1 MTDQFFNEIRHLLEI
16 RVGPVGFEHGELR
29 IMFSGN
35 AFVAKVAI
43 DFKDLV
49 EPAYQQPFQIK
60 LRRNAQIK
68 IETERFVVGAERL
81 GRRAS
86 SDRLQDWRLDFQ
98 KAALFEETSRL
109 PDDCDTFFE
118 HGA

>member
-1 MTDQFFNEIRHLLEI
+1 
-16 RVGPVGFEHGELR
+16 
-29 IMFSGN
+29 MFAGN

-49 EPAYQQPFQIK
+49 EPAHQQPFQIK

-68 IETERFVVGAERL
+68 IETERFVVRAERL

-86 SDRLQDWRLDFQ
+86 SDGLQDWPLDFQ
-98 KAALFEETSRL
+98 KAALFEETSLL
-109 PDDCDTFFE
+109 PDDCYPFFQ
-118 HGA
+118 HAPCTLVRKNI